1 MIKSQTLCHSKLSL
15 HVTET
20 DLGSVNFGECNIFI
34 YLQYVF
40 IIKSIKL
47 TIKKK
52 GNKCL
57 FYSSLPYFMLFDVY
71 NNSLKYFISPFSK
84 RN

>member
-1 MIKSQTLCHSKLSL
+1 MIKSQALCHSKLSL

-52 GNKCL
+52 GINV
-57 FYSSLPYFMLFDVY
+57 YSTPVCH
-71 NNSLKYFISPFSK
+71 ISCYLMFATTV
-84 RN
+84 